1 MNQIKRF
8 EVRNFKKLNTISV
21 TDIGSINLI
30 TGDNNAGK
38 TTLLE
43 ALLVDEDVNKSIQF
57 LHRTLCNKNFHI
69 HPERIQSKNPIFP
82 KESYFKFLEND
93 KTKPVSFE
101 WEYAEGEVLSI
112 GFQDCAIDELDEEDF
127 KKRKEDNYNIGS
139 PKNWI
144 KIFKN
149 GQFDELQWM
158 YLDDF
163 QRELKYGYWPLIAFD
178 AGYQDDINQYYSE
191 NIGFDEISK
200 NENTK
205 RDINQLELKFK
216 TLDFEQK
223 KTFISTLSMFIPDIE
238 DTTIKIY
245 YHRDILSIKTKEFDD
260 YKPITFWGEGFN
272 KFVRYLLEIIK
283 CKGNRLLIDEID
295 TGIHWTKLKGF
306 WKNII
311 EACLLNDVQ
320 LFATTHSKE
329 CIEAFAAASDSIFR
343 VNDSEISLKDK
354 IRLIEIKEQIVGGV
368 KKIYSST
375 LDYEEILTSIDSN
388 VNFRGGNLY
397 E

>member
-8 EVRNFKKLNTISV
+8 EVRNFKKLNAISV
-21 TDIGSINLI
+21 SDIGSINLI

-43 ALLVDEDVNKSIQF
+43 ALLIDEDVNKSIQF
-57 LHRTLCNKNFHI
+57 LHRTLCHKNFHI
-69 HPERIQSKNPIFP
+69 HPERIHTKNPIFP
-82 KESYFKFLEND
+82 KESYLKFLEND

-101 WEYAEGEVLSI
+101 WEYNEGEVLSI
-112 GFQDCAIDELDEEDF
+112 GFQDCTIDELNEEDF

-149 GQFDELQWM
+149 GQYDELQWM

-163 QRELKYGYWPLIAFD
+163 QRDLKYGYWPLIAFD
-178 AGYQDDINQYYSE
+178 AGYQDDINQYYTE

-223 KTFISTLSMFIPDIE
+223 KIFISTLSMFIPDIE

-283 CKGNRLLIDEID
+283 CKGNRLMIDEID

-343 VNDSEISLKDK
+343 TNDTDVSLKDK
-354 IRLIEIKEQIVGGV
+354 IRLIEIKEQIVDGV
-368 KKIYSST
+368 KKIYAST